1 MKRRSVI
8 YCGFGFAVFSGFS
21 LLLPVKAQE
30 QSNLTT
36 RVRFPR
42 GASSM
47 TFNNSVP
54 LGSKHTYIFGASSG
68 QLITADLTWRGHP
81 VEDQGQGLSGLSLV
95 FPDGRIEQDVVQ
107 VNFDTTT
114 TGDYKAIIAQPYRQT
129 SSRYTFTLTIK
140 NK

>member
-1 MKRRSVI
+1 MKRRSII
-8 YCGFGFAVFSGFS
+8 YGGVGFAIFSSAS
-21 LLLPVKAQE
+21 LFLPVEAQE
-30 QSNLTT
+30 KRNLTR

-54 LGSKHTYIFGASSG
+54 LESKHTYIFWASSG
-68 QLITADLTWRGHP
+68 QLVTADLTWMGHP
-81 VEDQGQGLSGLSLV
+81 IEDQGQGLSGLSLV
-95 FPDGRIEQDVVQ
+95 FPDGSIVQDIQ
-107 VNFDTTT
+107 NSNFDTTS